1 MCKGLVLYGIGFFF
15 REEAGR
21 PHGNETCHLADTEH
35 ARMVNEMKAN
45 LTKSQPDTKLA
56 RLLVRNKWIKQAV
69 VDAAR
74 ELVASN
80 VELKNR
86 LNGQSAQ
93 PEVADALR
101 KNQLVE
107 IQVQNAAD
115 DLSGLYQELT
125 VEIRRRYAL
134 EYLLVEAER
143 KAQTARFAS
152 LHDALTGLPNRT
164 LFHERMAHDLAN
176 AKRHNLPLA
185 VLFMDLNGFKR
196 INDHHGHAAGDRVLR
211 HVSERLKA
219 ITRDVDT
226 LCRLGGDEFLYLLV
240 QAGDKASVTLIV
252 KRVLRA
258 IRHPCDVNNRELDIS
273 GSIGIAMFPQ
283 HGDSP
288 EALIEQADR
297 AMYRA
302 KKNKSGYSF
311 ARGWGNR

>member
-1 MCKGLVLYGIGFFF
+1 MANELKATLAMS
-15 REEAGR
+15 RQN
-21 PHGNETCHLADTEH
+21 GNLD
-35 ARMVNEMKAN
+35 
-45 LTKSQPDTKLA
+45 
-56 RLLVRNKWIKQAV
+56 RLMARNKQVKKAV
-69 VDAAR
+69 VEAAR
-74 ELVASN
+74 ELAASN
-80 VELKNR
+80 AELKGR

-93 PEVADALR
+93 PDVADALL

-107 IQVQNAAD
+107 TRVQNAAD
-115 DLSGLYQELT
+115 EVAGLYQEFAG
-125 VEIRRRYAL
+125 EIRQRHAL
-134 EYLLVEAER
+134 EALLAQAEK

-164 LFHERMAHDLAN
+164 LFFERMAHDLAN
-176 AKRHNLPLA
+176 AKRHGLPLA

-196 INDHHGHAAGDRVLR
+196 INDHHGHAAGDRVLK

-219 ITRDVDT
+219 MTRDVDT

-252 KRVLRA
+252 KRVLRT
-258 IRHPCDVNNRELDIS
+258 IRHPCDANDRALDIS
-273 GSIGIAMFPQ
+273 ASIGISMFPQ

-288 EALIEQADR
+288 DELVSKADE

-311 ARGWGNR
+311 ARK